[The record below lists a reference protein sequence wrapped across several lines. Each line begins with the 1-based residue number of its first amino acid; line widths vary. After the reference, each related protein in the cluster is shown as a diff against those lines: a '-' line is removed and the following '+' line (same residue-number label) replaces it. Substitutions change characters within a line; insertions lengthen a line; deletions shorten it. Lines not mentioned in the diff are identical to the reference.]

1 MLQELPHVWKM
12 AMDACTAPD
21 AVQGSREDRATTLDL
36 QIELDEALSLEA
48 TTMIGA
54 VE

>member
-12 AMDACTAPD
+12 ADACTAPD